1 LTTAAVS
8 APARET
14 TGGESQRFRR
24 LLLGSS
30 VSMLGSRMSTIAY
43 PMLVLFLTRSPLAAG
58 LVGFAA
64 TAPGILFYVPAGA
77 IVDRWDPRR
86 VMLFSETGRGL
97 AIATVVTAIAFTR
110 PSVILLAAIA
120 MIEESLGVFSTLAER
135 SYACSLLDPQRM
147 PAALVQNEARTHLV
161 VLIGRP
167 LGGFLFGLAHIFPFA
182 CDALSFLFSI
192 GVVVKVN
199 RQDLFLRR
207 RSCTGSA
214 GPGLKLRRSQ
224 TACSPYWVSL
234 RIRRSARQLRTDIR
248 AGLKLLLRDRFARKA
263 VPLAATT
270 TLIAQAL
277 IIMFLAE
284 ARAEHLPAF
293 AIGLV
298 LAASGVGGVTGSTG
312 GRWLQDRPTFA
323 WLRLQMWIWTFALL
337 GLVLVQGGRSVSML
351 CVAMFVFGCTGAMS
365 NIALNA
371 YLTSRG
377 ADGMLARLLGVFTLI
392 VISASAIGSGLGGV
406 LAEWVGWRDGILV
419 LLALVALLALVSTA
433 LSPESME
440 YRGFNCLVLVAV
452 LSARLAISEFS
463 RWPSRTL
470 QPASAALDPRQRP
483 HQLAVEG
490 SQLGPG
496 EARQCG
502 PQRDRAVQGDPDRGR
517 VREHVGAG

>member
-1 LTTAAVS
+1 MG
-8 APARET
+8 R
-14 TGGESQRFRR
+14 ESQRFRR

-97 AIATVVTAIAFTR
+97 AIATVVTALALGR
-110 PSVILLAAIA
+110 PSFILLASIA
-120 MIEESLGVFSTLAER
+120 VVEESLSVFSTLAER
-135 SYACSLLDPQRM
+135 SYACSLVDSQQM
-147 PAALVQNEARTHLV
+147 PTALVQNEARAHLV

-199 RQDLFLRR
+199 RQNLFWRR
-207 RSCTGSA
+207 RSRTGR
-214 GPGLKLRRSQ
+214 PGSGLRLRRPETSYS
-224 TACSPYWVSL
+224 ADWASPRVRS
-234 RIRRSARQLRTDIR
+234 SARQLSADIR
-248 AGLKLLLRDRFARKA
+248 AGLKLLLDDKFARKA

-277 IIMFLAE
+277 IIMFFAE
-284 ARAEHLPAF
+284 ARAKHLPAF
-293 AIGLV
+293 EIGLV
-298 LAASGVGGVTGSTG
+298 LAASGMGGVMGSMG
-312 GRWLQDRPTFA
+312 GRWLQDRPGFP
-323 WLRLQMWIWTFALL
+323 WLRLQMWIWTLALL
-337 GLVLVQGGRSVSML
+337 GLVLVQGGQSVSML
-351 CVAMFVFGCTGAMS
+351 CAAMFVFGCTGAMG

-371 YLTSRG
+371 CLTSRG
-377 ADGMLARLLGVFTLI
+377 SDGMLARLLGIFTLI
-392 VISASAIGSGLGGV
+392 VISASAIGSGFGGV

-433 LSPESME
+433 LSPERMSPESME
-440 YRGFNCLVLVAV
+440 FKGFNCLVLVAA
-452 LSARLAISEFS
+452 LSVRLAISEIT

-470 QPASAALDPRQRP
+470 KPASAALDPRQRP

-490 SQLGPG
+490 SQLGPR
-496 EARQCG
+496 EARQCR
-502 PQRDRAVQGDPDRGR
+502 PQCDRAVQGDPDRGR